1 MNAKILI
8 VDDIPANLNLLRQNL
23 ESSGYKVVAV
33 PSGTRALQVVER
45 TEPDVILLDILM
57 PEMDGFETC
66 RRLKANPTTADIPVI
81 FITAKDETESVVE
94 GFRLGG
100 VDYIT
105 KPFKEEEVLVRVQ
118 THLKI
123 HRLTQELI
131 QKNRELQAEIARREQ
146 AEAEREKAED
156 ALIKADEELS
166 MLSQREVE
174 HWGIDGFIGK
184 SHTINKILNEVRQLQ
199 EVGTTSVLITGE
211 SGTGK
216 ELIARALHYGSARAR
231 GRFIPVN
238 CSAIP
243 SELVESTL
251 FGHLKG
257 AFTGASEPKR
267 GYFELAD
274 GGTLFLD
281 EIGEMPFDLQAKLL
295 RVLEDG
301 TFTPVGG
308 TVQKRATVRVLAAT
322 NADIQKKIAGGT
334 FRSDLYFRLARFIVE
349 VPPLRE
355 RREDIPLLAE
365 HFLKMFAAEMSI
377 AQRVEGGKDGRMK
390 GRQSIAQP
398 SNLPAFQP
406 PRLSSEALEALMR
419 YDFPGNVRELKNI
432 IEGALILSRGGII
445 QPEHLRFVQL
455 PSAAVEDAPASPP
468 PPQSPLY
475 PPFSKGGRGDF
486 GGGVGVG
493 AEAGDSTSTSADPGG
508 IQGFL
513 EACCE
518 FHPDAEV
525 HKPELLQRYHQFCRI
540 QGHDPIPRNKF
551 YQHLTQLYPQVEST
565 LIGEK
570 RLAGFKGLMLTPLS

>member
-33 PSGTRALQVVER
+33 PDGARALQVVER

-94 GFRLGG
+94 GFHLGG

-146 AEAEREKAED
+146 AEAAREKAED
-156 ALIKADEELS
+156 ALMKADEELS
-166 MLSQREVE
+166 MLSQKEAE
-174 HWGIDGFIGK
+174 YWGIDGFIGK
-184 SHTINKILNEVRQLQ
+184 SQTIKKILNEVRQLQ
-199 EVGTTSVLITGE
+199 GVGTTSVLITGE

-301 TFTPVGG
+301 AFTPVGG
-308 TVQKRATVRVLAAT
+308 TVQKRADVRVLAAT

-355 RREDIPLLAE
+355 RREDIPLLVE
-365 HFLKMFAAEMSI
+365 HFLKMFAAEMGI
-377 AQRVEGGKDGRMK
+377 NRRMEERKDGRRE
-390 GRQSIAQP
+390 GEALTIQP
-398 SNLPAFQP
+398 SNLPTFQP

-419 YDFPGNVRELKNI
+419 YDFPGNARELKNI

-445 QPEHLRFVQL
+445 HPEHLRFVKL
-455 PSAAVEDAPASPP
+455 PSAEAKDASVLLPP
-468 PPQSPLY
+468 LNPPQVW
-475 PPFSKGGRGDF
+475 GRRG
-486 GGGVGVG
+486 
-493 AEAGDSTSTSADPGG
+493 AGDSTSTSADPGG

-540 QGHDPIPRNKF
+540 KGHEPLPRNKF
-551 YQHLTQLYPQVEST
+551 YQRLTQLCPQVQPT

-570 RLAGFKGLMLTPLS
+570 RLTGFKGLMVKPSS